1 MLLDSIIYPLSNFL
15 IKPFINTQNN
25 LQIQFNITHSSHRV
39 VVENAFGRLK
49 NRFGCLKELNVRKI
63 STAVCLTECCIIL
76 HNFLETNNDN
86 WEIDDDDSDDNDN
99 GNSSDDGD
107 YDNDDNYV
115 NNLNENSL
123 KRAGEM
129 KRDQIIN
136 QLFI

>member
-1 MLLDSIIYPLSNFL
+1 M
-15 IKPFINTQNN
+15 
-25 LQIQFNITHSSHRV
+25 
-39 VVENAFGRLK
+39 ENAFGRLK

-63 STAVCLTECCIIL
+63 STAVCLTKCCIIL

-99 GNSSDDGD
+99 GNSSDDGG